1 MKNNHNQ
8 KETAIE
14 TRKAKASMGS
24 PGGNASKA
32 SSYYRVNIPPL
43 WAKQIGITAEDRD
56 ILLRFNGEKILIE
69 KAQSED

>member
-14 TRKAKASMGS
+14 TRKAKVSMGS

-32 SSYYRVNIPPL
+32 SSYYRVGIPPI
-43 WAKQIGITAEDRD
+43 WAKQMGITSENRN
-56 ILLRFNGEKILIE
+56 ILLRFDGKSILIE
-69 KAQSED
+69 KADPED